1 MYGEKPHF
9 SRFFKQINI
18 PAYWQKYQS
27 EKYTFDEIIKSRASG
42 MTVTGSKNFEKKGSD
57 WR

>member
-1 MYGEKPHF
+1 MYAQHPYS

-18 PAYWQKYQS
+18 PAYRQKYQS
-27 EKYTFDEIIKSRASG
+27 EKYTFDEIIKSRAGG
-42 MTVTGSKNFEKKGSD
+42 MTVMGSKNFEKRGSD